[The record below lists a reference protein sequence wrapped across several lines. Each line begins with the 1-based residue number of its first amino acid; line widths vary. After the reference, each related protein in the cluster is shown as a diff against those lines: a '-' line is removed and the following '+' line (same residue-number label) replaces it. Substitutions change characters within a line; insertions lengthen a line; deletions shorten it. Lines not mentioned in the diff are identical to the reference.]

1 MAFVFY
7 KPLTSKPSALADSG
21 ARQRGFASQLRRSK
35 PSASADSRAR
45 QPRRSKPSAPADSKA
60 RQRGFASQP
69 RRSKPSALADSG
81 ARQRGFAVE
90 GSFKIPWK
98 TNKIGD
104 QLEMNRQQMLE
115 KVENLSA

>member
-60 RQRGFASQP
+60 RQRGFA
-69 RRSKPSALADSG
+69 
-81 ARQRGFAVE
+81 VE

-104 QLEMNRQQMLE
+104 QLEMNRQQI
-115 KVENLSA
+115 LSHVSHLADRESLLRSI